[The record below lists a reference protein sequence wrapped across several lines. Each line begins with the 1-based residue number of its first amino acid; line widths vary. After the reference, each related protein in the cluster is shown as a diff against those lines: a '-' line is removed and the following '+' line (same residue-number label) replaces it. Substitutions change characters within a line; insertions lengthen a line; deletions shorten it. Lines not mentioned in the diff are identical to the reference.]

1 MFYSLHSL
9 FLLAEKKTEMAFQYL
24 TNKENIFLIA
34 YQSPLGLDKR
44 PVLSVHFIIETTG
57 IAEIVTIAVPP
68 PQRCRGR
75 PAVHTFSSL

>member
-1 MFYSLHSL
+1 MSRSKGIILTQGTHQPSFGLH
-9 FLLAEKKTEMAFQYL
+9 ERT
-24 TNKENIFLIA
+24 I
-34 YQSPLGLDKR
+34 G
-44 PVLSVHFIIETTG
+44 SVHFIIETTG

>member
-1 MFYSLHSL
+1 MFYSLHNL
-9 FLLAEKKTEMAFQYL
+9 FPLAEKMTEMSFQYL

-34 YQSPLGLDKR
+34 YQSPLGLDER

-75 PAVHTFSSL
+75 PAVHTLSSL